1 MPKKEKKTDKKGQ
14 KENKDQISA
23 VDRTFFEITINDLNN
38 KLINLRKRNGDL
50 EERNADLET
59 QMVQLDEDRA
69 DVIAYLR
76 RTVLTQTS
84 NIKDLEEKLLEL
96 AKVRADETERFRNII
111 TDWESKYKAMHDQ
124 LSSEIKLLAGKL
136 NYLEEF
142 RLQHDDLMA
151 KFDQQDRN
159 LKEQEQRHK
168 DTLYEL
174 EHKQITEKVQLKNQ
188 LESRLLQLS
197 NEFARTNQ
205 IRTVAHVQRMTREN
219 IALNNEI
226 DRLLHTVERL
236 TSENQLVK
244 VQNRE
249 KRYYSKTISEENAH
263 LMEMCQK
270 YLKIINRLTI
280 ECERLEDKVNSAG
293 ESEKLRKIAEVRET
307 GARKELNESKAKLE
321 SLKASLAEQQKK
333 SAAQLEIDAK
343 LRQKITHLLNILQHL
358 KQNINEMIHTTPKTM
373 PLEMTRQQ
381 LLDELL
387 QMLTSIEDIDDTSI
401 DPTIEIAVADEMMPL
416 TTKTGYQKGNIGIAP
431 RQSTTNM
438 FKYVQPSYKGRRK
451 SIMDS
456 RQKQQQFYDSINK
469 RSSLVGCAIIDV
481 DDDTSY
487 LNDEIGS
494 MDASKS
500 MDDEKI
506 ELKRKPSI
514 IQLSRESSIGDGAGT
529 GTDADADDKSKNK

>member
-50 EERNADLET
+50 EEKNADLET
-59 QMVQLDEDRA
+59 QMGQLDEDRA

-96 AKVRADETERFRNII
+96 AKVRADETERFQNII
-111 TDWESKYKAMHDQ
+111 TDWESKYKAMHEQ

-188 LESRLLQLS
+188 LENRLLQLS
-197 NEFARTNQ
+197 NEFAKTNQ
-205 IRTVAHVQRMTREN
+205 IRTAAHVQRMTREN

-226 DRLLHTVERL
+226 DQLLHTVERL
-236 TSENQLVK
+236 TSENQSVK
-244 VQNRE
+244 AQNRE
-249 KRYYSKTISEENAH
+249 KRHYSKTISEENAH

-270 YLKIINRLTI
+270 YLKIINRLTT
-280 ECERLEDKVNSAG
+280 ECERLKDNLNSAG

-307 GARKELNESKAKLE
+307 AARKELNESKAKLK
-321 SLKASLAEQQKK
+321 SLKAALDEQKK
-333 SAAQLEIDAK
+333 NSDAQIEIDTK
-343 LRQKITHLLNILQHL
+343 YRQEITQLLNVLRHL
-358 KQNINEMIHTTPKTM
+358 KQNINEMIHTSPKTM

-401 DPTIEIAVADEMMPL
+401 DPKIEIADKMMPL
-416 TTKTGYQKGNIGIAP
+416 TTKTAYQKGKMGIAP
-431 RQSTTNM
+431 RQSTTNIL
-438 FKYVQPSYKGRRK
+438 KYVQPSYKGRRK

-456 RQKQQQFYDSINK
+456 RQEQQFYDSINK
-469 RSSLVGCAIIDV
+469 RPSLVGCAIIDV
-481 DDDTSY
+481 DDDASY
-487 LNDEIGS
+487 LNDEIG
-494 MDASKS
+494 S

-506 ELKRKPSI
+506 ELKRKPSR
-514 IQLSRESSIGDGAGT
+514 IQLSRESLIGVDAG
-529 GTDADADDKSKNK
+529 ADDKGENK